1 MMNPA
6 NDTSDTSS
14 AVGGAPS
21 RRIVRRGGTRP
32 DQNRTLE
39 VAFGLVLYIIFVH
52 FALKFASFLLPDDDI
67 PTREEMLRVRG
78 AGGVMGFSL
87 DTVSF
92 KRRKSPLERN
102 SDMVEDIRWSS

>member
-21 RRIVRRGGTRP
+21 RRIVRRRGTRP

-52 FALKFASFLLPDDDI
+52 FALKFASFLIPEDDEI
-67 PTREEMLRVRG
+67 PTREDVLRVRG

-87 DTVSF
+87 DTV
-92 KRRKSPLERN
+92 RRKSPLERN